1 MGNLTSG
8 DIVIIV
14 QVACAMVLQIYLKY
28 DHLFSSTCCG
38 GRGCAMSNSAT
49 SNDHVVEIPKE

>member
-14 QVACAMVLQIYLKY
+14 QVASAMVLQIYLKY

-38 GRGCAMSNSAT
+38 GRGCTLT
-49 SNDHVVEIPKE
+49 SDSKEHVDVKQ